1 MGRLF
6 FLADNVPPDMTAIEF
21 ALTPQAFPYF
31 FGEIKWQVAFERS
44 DEHAG

>member
-1 MGRLF
+1 
-6 FLADNVPPDMTAIEF
+6 MTATKF

-44 DEHAG
+44 DEHASR